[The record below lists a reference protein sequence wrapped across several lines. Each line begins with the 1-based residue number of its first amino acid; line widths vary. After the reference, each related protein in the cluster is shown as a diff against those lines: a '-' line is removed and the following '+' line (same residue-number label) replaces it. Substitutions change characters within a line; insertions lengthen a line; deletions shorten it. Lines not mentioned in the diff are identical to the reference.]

1 MKDNA
6 KPEIHEDVKS
16 WLDAV
21 QRSLTEGIAR
31 HEVLAISALFAD
43 GSTVI
48 GSIVSDGPVAGQDTF
63 IPDGLGWTV
72 TKPRDPSVDPS
83 KSLAVR
89 FIESHPP
96 PAQFVFQVDVEDWP
110 STH

>member
-1 MKDNA
+1 MQDHA

-21 QRSLTEGIAR
+21 QKSFTEGIAR

-43 GSTVI
+43 GSTVV
-48 GSIVSDGPVAGQDTF
+48 GSIVSGGPVAGQDTF
-63 IPDGLGWTV
+63 IPDGLSWSV

-89 FIESHPP
+89 FIESHPL
-96 PAQFVFQVDVEDWP
+96 PARFVVQVDVDDWP
-110 STH
+110 SLH

>member
-1 MKDNA
+1 MQDNA

-21 QRSLTEGIAR
+21 QKSLIEGIAR

-43 GSTVI
+43 GSTVV
-48 GSIVSDGPVAGQDTF
+48 GSIVSDGPIAGQDIF
-63 IPDGLGWTV
+63 IPDGLSWSV

-89 FIESHPP
+89 FIESHPL
-96 PAQFVFQVDVEDWP
+96 PARYVVQADVEDWP
-110 STH
+110 SMH

>member
-1 MKDNA
+1 MEENA
-6 KPEIHEDVKS
+6 PPEIHEDVKS

-21 QRSLTEGIAR
+21 QRSFTEGIAR

-43 GSTVI
+43 GSTVV
-48 GSIVSDGPVAGQDTF
+48 GSIVSDGPIAGQDTF
-63 IPDGLGWTV
+63 IPDGLSWSV

-89 FIESHPP
+89 FIESHPL
-96 PAQFVFQVDVEDWP
+96 PARFVAQVDIDDLP
-110 STH
+110 SLH